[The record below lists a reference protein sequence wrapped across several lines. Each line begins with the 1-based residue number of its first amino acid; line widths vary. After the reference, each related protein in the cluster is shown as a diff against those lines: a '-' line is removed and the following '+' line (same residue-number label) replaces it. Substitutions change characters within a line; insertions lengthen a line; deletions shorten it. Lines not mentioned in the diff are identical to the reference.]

1 MINPTIIH
9 TPKHTPI
16 RQMRK
21 HDPHRAPK
29 QHINR
34 MMPTVP
40 DLARR
45 NKKRNKPRK
54 YPDNHLPMPYPP
66 LSPGAKVS
74 AVAVLPLPTTARFV
88 CRQRFKPS
96 TPNHLELAIKPQRK
110 EPESGKR
117 RARVSG
123 REAHL
128 RLLDLFRIARAHG
141 SSVLHLMPLSTEH
154 GGGYGAERRA
164 DGEEVR
170 P

>member
-1 MINPTIIH
+1 
-9 TPKHTPI
+9 
-16 RQMRK
+16 MRK

-54 YPDNHLPMPYPP
+54 YPDNHLPMTYPS
-66 LSPGAKVS
+66 LSPIAKVS
-74 AVAVLPLPTTARFV
+74 AVLTLPTTARFV
-88 CRQRFKPS
+88 GRQIVQPP